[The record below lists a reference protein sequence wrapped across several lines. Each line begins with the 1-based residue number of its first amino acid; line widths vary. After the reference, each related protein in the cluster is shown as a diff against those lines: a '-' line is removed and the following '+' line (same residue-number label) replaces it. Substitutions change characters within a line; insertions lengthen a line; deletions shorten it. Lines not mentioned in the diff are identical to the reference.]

1 MHNFIY
7 IFFALFLILTPSV
20 SAHYDP
26 NMPEHTHESEQDP
39 PGEKQKIMQKQE
51 DRPDMRPEVRT
62 KEKEVRKEVR
72 TMEKEMRKEDRPAS
86 KEGIVQKREDR
97 RTAITGMVEKKEQ
110 RMETRQKIVKEKL
123 TDRCQRIASQS
134 AVSMERYENN
144 HRGYVERYTHMLERL
159 DKAAVALSEK
169 GYDTAALD
177 ESIDELLS
185 KIEKMNE
192 DHAAFIASL
201 SNVPMDCTDRESSPS
216 AAFRESR
223 QLLEIVRKDALD
235 IRTYYQTVVRKELLA
250 LKEQVREKDSTT
262 SAEVT
267 PVQ

>member
-26 NMPEHTHESEQDP
+26 NMPEHTHESDQVP
-39 PGEKQKIMQKQE
+39 PGEKQKIKQKQE

-62 KEKEVRKEVR
+62 
-72 TMEKEMRKEDRPAS
+72 MEKEMRKEVRPAS
-86 KEGIVQKREDR
+86 KEGMVQKREDR
-97 RTAITGMVEKKEQ
+97 RLAITGMVEKKEQ
-110 RMETRQKIVKEKL
+110 RIETRQNVVKEKL

-134 AVSMERYENN
+134 AVSMARYENN

-159 DKAAVALSEK
+159 DTAAVALSEK

-201 SNVPMDCTDRESSPS
+201 ENVPMDCTDRESSPS

-250 LKEQVREKDSTT
+250 LKEQVREKDSTN